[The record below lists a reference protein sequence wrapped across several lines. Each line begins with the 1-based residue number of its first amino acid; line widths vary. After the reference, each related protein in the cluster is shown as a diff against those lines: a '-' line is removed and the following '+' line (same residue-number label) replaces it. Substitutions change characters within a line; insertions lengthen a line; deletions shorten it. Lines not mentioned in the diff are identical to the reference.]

1 MLKSQEILNS
11 IRQMQDEVK
20 NLQKEGKTD
29 DALAKLNE
37 IENKKKEY
45 DVQKAVEDMEKQDFE
60 DKAADKKKKEELVN
74 GLSKEKIDFINAV
87 RTNQFSNNFSTGSQG
102 AIIPTAIAKDI
113 IEQVKER
120 FNIMASSTKF
130 NQKGTISF
138 PVYGTDAENTG
149 IAAAYTEDFTELA
162 ATSGKFTSVDLKEHL
177 IGALTIIGKS
187 LIANTDIAVYQFIVG
202 KIADAIVDFL
212 QSEMTKGNSTK
223 IKGYETTSNT
233 VKMEEVELTVD
244 DLINMQMAIKTP
256 FQGKATWRMNSKHLN
271 KIRKFT
277 DANGQYV
284 LNPDLRTGFGMVLL
298 GKPVEINEEAES
310 ICYGD
315 FSGYYTN
322 VVEQMEVQVLTEKYA
337 TQHCVGVCAYVEVDG
352 KPVDTQKYVKLVE
365 A

>member
-11 IRQMQDEVK
+11 IKEKQNKVK
-20 NLQKEGKTD
+20 ELQNAKKTD
-29 DALAKLNE
+29 DALNVLDE
-37 IENKKKEY
+37 IENLKKEY
-45 DVQKAVEDMEKQDFE
+45 DVQIAIEDMEKKE
-60 DKAADKKKKEELVN
+60 LENKKPAAASKAELIN
-74 GLSKEKIDFINAV
+74 GLTKEKADFVNAV
-87 RTNQFSNNFSTGSQG
+87 RTNTFTNNFSTGSQG
-102 AIIPTAIAKDI
+102 AIIPTVIAKDV
-113 IEQVKER
+113 IEAVKER
-120 FNIMASSTKF
+120 FNVIASSTKF

-138 PVYGTDAENTG
+138 PVYGTDSENTG

-202 KIADAIVDFL
+202 KISDAIVDFL
-212 QSEMTKGNSTK
+212 QSEMTKGNGTK
-223 IKGYETTSNT
+223 IKGYETTTNT
-233 VKMEEVELTVD
+233 IAMEENELTVD

-256 FQGKATWRMNSKHLN
+256 FQGKAVWRMNSKHLN

-337 TQHCVGVCAYVEVDG
+337 TQHCIGVCAYIECDG
-352 KPVDTQKYVKLVE
+352 KPVDTQKYVKLI
-365 A
+365 AK